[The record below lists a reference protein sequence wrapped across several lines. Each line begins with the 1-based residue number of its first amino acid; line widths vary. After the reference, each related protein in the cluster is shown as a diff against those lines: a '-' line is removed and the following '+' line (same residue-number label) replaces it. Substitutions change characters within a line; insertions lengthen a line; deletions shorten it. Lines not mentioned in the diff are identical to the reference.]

1 MMSWAVGALSAADA
15 ADWPVMGTK
24 GMACAWVD
32 DDACPAVV
40 DTVGCN
46 ADGPEA
52 TGAM

>member
-15 ADWPVMGTK
+15 ADLPVTGTK

-32 DDACPAVV
+32 DDACSVV
-40 DTVGCN
+40 VVTVGCN

-52 TGAM
+52 MGAI